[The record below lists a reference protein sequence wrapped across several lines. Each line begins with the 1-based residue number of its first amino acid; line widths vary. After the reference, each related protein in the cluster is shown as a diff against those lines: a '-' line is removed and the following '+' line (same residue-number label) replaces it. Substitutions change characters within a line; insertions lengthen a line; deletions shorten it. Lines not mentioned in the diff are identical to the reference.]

1 MQCRAGQVRDRRLKR
16 TETIVKRQQ
25 RVSPKRDDRGSVGPT
40 VISSNVARFRHFAT
54 VLGLIPS
61 SRLSCASEA
70 CPYRDIALQCPAGQ
84 RDRGAPVTNLS
95 HAASS
100 HSFEKI
106 APSNHGIKY
115 LGWQPSRHLS
125 ARPIHHMAKSREVH
139 CAAKALALVWWI
151 RPHRPMV

>member
-95 HAASS
+95 HAASF
-100 HSFEKI
+100 HSFERI
-106 APSNHGIKY
+106 APSNHGIRY
-115 LGWQPSRHLS
+115 LMCLGPAIDAPSPLPARTGDGVGYSAEHLV
-125 ARPIHHMAKSREVH
+125 A
-139 CAAKALALVWWI
+139 
-151 RPHRPMV
+151 